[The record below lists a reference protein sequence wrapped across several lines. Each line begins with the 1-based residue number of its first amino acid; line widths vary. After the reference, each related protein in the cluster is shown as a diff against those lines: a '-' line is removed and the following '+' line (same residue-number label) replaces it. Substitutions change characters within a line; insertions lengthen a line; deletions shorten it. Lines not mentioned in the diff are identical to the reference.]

1 MNIMYD
7 FTYAL
12 PNDFDNRVCQLLRQL
27 YKSDE
32 LANAFANC
40 KYEYE
45 DLGLAYYAG
54 LRGDN
59 WNKNAIDMTI
69 EGPKGAV
76 SVLKNNNKTVE
87 NAISK
92 ALKSTE
98 TGLLLRETVYLTSDS
113 LSVFPETN
121 EERLNADIQSAELVL
136 SDLIKVG
143 ERLCSNPTYN
153 GDSSENSINDFF
165 RDTLSLMGYN
175 EVKDQTRHG
184 IANSGKGAGEVDIL
198 ITKDG
203 KEVAIYEGLKLSS
216 VNTSYIDNHI
226 EKTIV
231 NYNALGT
238 ATFIIAYVSTY
249 DYENFF
255 NRYFEHLQNI
265 QFPMETKQAL
275 KVSPFPNASTR
286 LAKLILSRDG
296 YDFPVYF
303 VTFKLLN
310 KSQK

>member
-1 MNIMYD
+1 MYD
-7 FTYAL
+7 FTYSL
-12 PNDFDNRVCQLLRQL
+12 PANFDSRIHQLFKQQYNNDD
-27 YKSDE
+27 
-32 LANAFANC
+32 LANAFKHC
-40 KYEYE
+40 KYEY
-45 DLGLAYYAG
+45 DDVGLAYYAG

-59 WNKNAIDMTI
+59 WNKNAIDLTI
-69 EGPKGAV
+69 EGSQKNI
-76 SVLKNNNKTVE
+76 SLLKKYKKIVE
-87 NAISK
+87 DVISK
-92 ALKSTE
+92 ALKPTE
-98 TGLLLRETVYLTSDS
+98 SGYLLRKTLYLISDEVET
-113 LSVFPETN
+113 FPESN
-121 EERLNADIQSAELVL
+121 EERLNADIKSAELVL
-136 SDLIKVG
+136 ADLIKVG
-143 ERLCSNPTYN
+143 ERLCSNPTYDEN
-153 GDSSENSINDFF
+153 SSENSINDFF

-184 IANSGKGAGEVDIL
+184 ISNSGKGAGEVDIL

-226 EKTIV
+226 EKSIV

-255 NRYFEHLQNI
+255 NRYFKHLQNI

-310 KSQK
+310 NSQK

>member
-1 MNIMYD
+1 MEMYD

-32 LANAFANC
+32 LANSFANC

-69 EGPKGAV
+69 EGPQSAV

-98 TGLLLRETVYLTSDS
+98 TGLLLRDTVYLTSDS

-184 IANSGKGAGEVDIL
+184 ISNSGKGAGEVDIL

-226 EKTIV
+226 EKSIV

-286 LAKLILSRDG
+286 LAKMILSRDG